1 MRLLRL
7 LVLAWL
13 VIAAI
18 AAGQRGYSAH
28 ASQNC
33 VGVATIAVTVI
44 VGPLNYAGI
53 NPKVTDCNMP
63 RPST

>member
-1 MRLLRL
+1 MMRLLGL

-13 VIAAI
+13 VIGAI
-18 AAGQRGYSAH
+18 AAGQRGYFAH

-44 VGPLNYAGI
+44 AGPGLL
-53 NPKVTDCNMP
+53 M
-63 RPST
+63 R